1 MNDKQWKNSR
11 WFKWGKVFCSI
22 VIAAGAVLFVRQ
34 SILLYQER
42 KAIEA
47 NIAAG
52 AGIGQQAPEESQ
64 PVSTPFSGSVDWVE
78 EEWMPDTEELV
89 EQDGQNYVLNP
100 NIRTTLFLGVDKKG
114 AFEGQ
119 YIASNG
125 GQSDAIFLLIRDVTT
140 GEANILLIPRDTMT
154 EIRLYD
160 LAGNYV
166 GQGVRHLTLA
176 FAYGTNPV
184 KSCENSVYA
193 VSRLLGGIPINEYM
207 AVTTS
212 ALSVINDAVG
222 GVTVT
227 IDDPSLEE
235 RDSQMKMGEEITL
248 QGDQAETY
256 LRFRDI
262 NQANTAVSRMLRH
275 MDYIQAWIQKARS
288 AAAQNDSFGADLM
301 DGIQDVMVTSM
312 SKNQY
317 LKLGMDVLQSPET
330 FDDSSMIMLPGEA
343 VEGLYYDEYHMDEE
357 AVRDLVIDLF
367 YVPAQE

>member
-1 MNDKQWKNSR
+1 
-11 WFKWGKVFCSI
+11 
-22 VIAAGAVLFVRQ
+22 
-34 SILLYQER
+34 
-42 KAIEA
+42 
-47 NIAAG
+47 
-52 AGIGQQAPEESQ
+52 
-64 PVSTPFSGSVDWVE
+64 
-78 EEWMPDTEELV
+78 
-89 EQDGQNYVLNP
+89 
-100 NIRTTLFLGVDKKG
+100 
-114 AFEGQ
+114 
-119 YIASNG
+119 
-125 GQSDAIFLLIRDVTT
+125 
-140 GEANILLIPRDTMT
+140 
-154 EIRLYD
+154 
-160 LAGNYV
+160 
-166 GQGVRHLTLA
+166 
-176 FAYGTNPV
+176 
-184 KSCENSVYA
+184 
-193 VSRLLGGIPINEYM
+193 M

-262 NQANTAVSRMLRH
+262 NQANTAVSRMQRH

-312 SKNQY
+312 SKDQY